1 MGATRVMA
9 TAVALLAAVGA
20 AGAVTGTAQAA
31 VTGPAVAQAGAVY
44 RGGGAAQAGARPGT
58 SLVLTVAKGE
68 PARPVQRRAVLT
80 CQPAGGSHRQ
90 ARDACAQLSKV
101 GGRFERLQLDGGAC
115 TMQYDPV
122 TVTASG
128 SWKGRKVAYRHTFG
142 NACTLATTTGAVFS
156 L

>member
-1 MGATRVMA
+1 MA

-20 AGAVTGTAQAA
+20 AGTAQAA
-31 VTGPAVAQAGAVY
+31 TTGPAVAREAAGDAGALY
-44 RGGGAAQAGARPGT
+44 GGGAAQAGARPGT

-68 PARPVQRRAVLT
+68 STRPVQRRAVLT

-90 ARDACAQLSKV
+90 ARDACAQLAKV

-122 TVTASG
+122 TVTANG